1 MNTLTATRLQA
12 ADVNITM
19 VSNTQAVTDYARRYF
34 GSWWNAFEVPP
45 ASVCAAPVVFADVDE
60 DQYATL
66 QALVETCPHE
76 ETTYAKAAT
85 LVARD
90 AEGTI
95 TAVSPTQQLAYR
107 HEPSTGRLS
116 VIGAESGPVALAAAR
131 IARDALRGLL
141 LRDGWTLL
149 HASAVTDN
157 CRTVLAFGEKG
168 AGKTTTALALANM
181 GWQLL
186 ANDRIFVRP
195 DDKGQ
200 LQVLPW
206 PSAAAIGLGLLDA
219 LGWHDVARKRLEAG
233 EALHPTQHPDVTDAV
248 LAGRREPPWE
258 PDGKRERKVQVYP
271 DQFADWFRP
280 QAGHQRPRPGR
291 AVPTDPAGRHPS
303 RRRMPPHARGRRLHA
318 RRDRGPL
325 PRHPRPRPGRRKRQQ
340 RRPPERRPLPR
351 QAAPPHRGPRPR
363 PGGQRRLPPPAAQRV
378 TPSPPPG
385 ADLPAPGGTHPTDSK
400 SLRRRGAGEG
410 GHKALA
416 AEQALTPC
424 PFNHTGRVEAVM
436 ASFGP
441 AQDLMAATDLQSVV
455 SWGLT
460 SHDPCGMP
468 TA

>member
-1 MNTLTATRLQA
+1 MNTLTATRLHA
-12 ADVNITM
+12 ADVDITM

-34 GSWWNAFEVPP
+34 GSWWNAFEVLP
-45 ASVCAAPVVFADVDE
+45 STVCAGPVVFADVDA

-76 ETTYAKAAT
+76 ETTYAKSAT

-107 HEPSTGRLS
+107 HEPATGRLS
-116 VIGAESGPVALAAAR
+116 VIGAESEPVALASAR
-131 IARDALRGLL
+131 IARDAMRGLL

-157 CRTVLAFGEKG
+157 CRTVLTFGEKG

-206 PSAAAIGLGLLDA
+206 PSAAAIGLGLLNA

-248 LAGRREPPWE
+248 LAGSREPLWE
-258 PDGKRERKVQVYP
+258 PGGKRERKVQVYP
-271 DQFADWFRP
+271 DQFADWFGLKLATSGLAQAVLFPQIRP
-280 QAGHQRPRPGR
+280 DVAP
-291 AVPTDPAGRHPS
+291 AVEGCRRTLSDADFMHGATEDRYPDILGLAPAGGSGSDDARQSVAHYLDKL
-303 RRRMPPHARGRRLHA
+303 PHHTVVL
-318 RRDRGPL
+318 
-325 PRHPRPRPGRRKRQQ
+325 
-340 RRPPERRPLPR
+340 
-351 QAAPPHRGPRPR
+351 
-363 PGGQRRLPPPAAQRV
+363 
-378 TPSPPPG
+378 
-385 ADLPAPGGTHPTDSK
+385 
-400 SLRRRGAGEG
+400 
-410 GHKALA
+410 GHDLA
-416 AEQALTPC
+416 A
-424 PFNHTGRVEAVM
+424 N
-436 ASFGP
+436 
-441 AQDLMAATDLQSVV
+441 AAFLHQLLSE
-455 SWGLT
+455 
-460 SHDPCGMP
+460 
-468 TA
+468 